1 MYSEVLFTFVINKAT
16 DYYRENFGPVF
27 HIKSDREQNTF
38 CFKVYNFEYKDLVDY
53 SRYPR
58 LSKQQGVEKIAYTL
72 HFDFEKDGVKLPTK
86 QVRLVKCVE
95 PAENEPNEVFEVTY
109 TITDIKDYDT
119 YFINCGRTPIYK
131 STTLCDCGQK
141 LKELLQ
147 CGLFGFKYVC
157 VHDTKRL
164 DYYTKRLVIS
174 MHKDLQS
181 ITNYFIVT
189 NVESCSK
196 VEMLFT
202 CIKTVPVYTNP
213 ELVKRTY
220 VLKSI
225 REKI

>member
-27 HIKSDREQNTF
+27 QIKSDRKQNTF
-38 CFKVYNFEYKDLVDY
+38 CFKVYNFEYKDIVDY

-58 LSKQQGVEKIAYTL
+58 LGKQQGTRKIAYTL
-72 HFDFEKDGVKLPTK
+72 HFDFEQYGVKLPTK
-86 QVRLVKCVE
+86 QVKAVKHVQH
-95 PAENEPNEVFEVTY
+95 AEDEPNEVFEVTY
-109 TITDIKDYDT
+109 IITDIKDYDT
-119 YFINCGRTPIYK
+119 YFINYGRTPIYK
-131 STTLCDCGQK
+131 STALCHCGEK

-147 CGLFGFKYVC
+147 CGLFGFKHVC
-157 VHDTKRL
+157 VHDTRRL

-174 MHKDLQS
+174 MDKDLQS

-189 NVESCSK
+189 NVEACPK
-196 VEMLFT
+196 VEMLFR
-202 CIKTVPVYTNP
+202 CIKTVPVSTNT

-220 VLKSI
+220 VLASI

>member
-27 HIKSDREQNTF
+27 QIKSDRKQNTF
-38 CFKVYNFEYKDLVDY
+38 CFKVYNFEYKDIVYY

-58 LSKQQGVEKIAYTL
+58 LGKPQGTRKIAYTL
-72 HFDFEKDGVKLPTK
+72 HFDFEQYGVKLPTK
-86 QVRLVKCVE
+86 QVKAVKRVQH
-95 PAENEPNEVFEVTY
+95 AEDEPNEVFEVTY
-109 TITDIKDYDT
+109 IITDIKDYDT
-119 YFINCGRTPIYK
+119 YFINCGRTSVYK
-131 STTLCDCGQK
+131 STALCHCGEK

-147 CGLFGFKYVC
+147 CGLFGFKHVC
-157 VHDTKRL
+157 VHDTKRF

-189 NVESCSK
+189 NVETCPK
-196 VEMLFT
+196 VEMLFR
-202 CIKTVPVYTNP
+202 CIKTVPVSTNP

-220 VLKSI
+220 VLTSI
-225 REKI
+225 LEKI

>member
-16 DYYRENFGPVF
+16 EYYRENFGPVF
-27 HIKSDREQNTF
+27 QIKSHREQNTF
-38 CFKVYNFEYKDLVDY
+38 CFKVYNFEYKNLVDY
-53 SRYPR
+53 SRYSR
-58 LSKQQGVEKIAYTL
+58 LSKQQGTEKIVYTL

-86 QVRLVKCVE
+86 QVKAVKRVK

-109 TITDIKDYDT
+109 IITDIKDY
-119 YFINCGRTPIYK
+119 YPINCGRTSIYK
-131 STTLCDCGQK
+131 STTLYDCGEK

-147 CGLFGFKYVC
+147 CGLFGFKHVC

-164 DYYTKRLVIS
+164 DSYTKRLVIS
-174 MHKDLQS
+174 MDKDLQS

-189 NVESCSK
+189 NVESCPK
-196 VEMLFT
+196 VNMLFT
-202 CIKTVPVYTNP
+202 CIKTVPVSTNP

-225 REKI
+225 RENI

>member
-16 DYYRENFGPVF
+16 GYYRENFGPVF
-27 HIKSDREQNTF
+27 QIKSDREQNTF

-53 SRYPR
+53 SRYTR
-58 LSKQQGVEKIAYTL
+58 LSKQQGIERIAYTL

-86 QVRLVKCVE
+86 QVEAVKRVE
-95 PAENEPNEVFEVTY
+95 TAEDESNEVFEVTY
-109 TITDIKDYDT
+109 IITDIKDYDT

-131 STTLCDCGQK
+131 FTTLCDGGDK

-147 CGLFGFKYVC
+147 CGLFGLKYVH
-157 VHDTKRL
+157 VHDAKRL
-164 DYYTKRLVIS
+164 DCYTKHLVIS
-174 MHKDLQS
+174 MDKDLQS

-189 NVESCSK
+189 NVESCPR
-196 VEMLFT
+196 VEMLFICT
-202 CIKTVPVYTNP
+202 KTVPVSTNS

-225 REKI
+225 RKKI

>member
-1 MYSEVLFTFVINKAT
+1 MYSEVLFTFVIHKAT

-27 HIKSDREQNTF
+27 QIKSDREQNTF
-38 CFKVYNFEYKDLVDY
+38 CFKVYNFEYRNIVDY
-53 SRYPR
+53 SKYSR
-58 LSKQQGVEKIAYTL
+58 LSKQQGTEKIAYTL
-72 HFDFEKDGVKLPTK
+72 HFDFEKHGVKLPTK
-86 QVRLVKCVE
+86 QVKAVKCIQ
-95 PAENEPNEVFEVTY
+95 PAEDESNEVFEVTY
-109 TITDIKDYDT
+109 IITDIKDYDT

-131 STTLCDCGQK
+131 STTLCDCGDK

-147 CGLFGFKYVC
+147 CGLFGLRYVH
-157 VHDTKRL
+157 VHDTKRF
-164 DYYTKRLVIS
+164 DYYTKRLVIF

-189 NVESCSK
+189 NVGSCPK
-196 VEMLFT
+196 VEMLFICT
-202 CIKTVPVYTNP
+202 KTVPVSTNP